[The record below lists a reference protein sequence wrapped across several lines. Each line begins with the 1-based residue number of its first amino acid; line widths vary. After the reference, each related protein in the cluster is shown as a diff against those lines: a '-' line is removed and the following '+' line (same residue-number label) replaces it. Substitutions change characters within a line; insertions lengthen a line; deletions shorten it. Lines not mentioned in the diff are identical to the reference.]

1 MSIETTI
8 GIISGIIAIVTAI
21 IQLKNHYFSQRKQGK
36 EPFIKR
42 LLAAKD
48 EKGRAK
54 VFEDINIYLKTIAN
68 SGISEGYIKG
78 FGEIDKPELLFKD
91 MCFSN
96 KIKPTKD
103 VCKKFMGENR
113 PSLMDEY
120 NKRFEKSKIHQAMPA
135 ERNNDVAQ
143 SVMQEQI
150 VESHQVVYLSSL
162 LLDKFPKTCTDL
174 IEILKK
180 HNVSYKFLK
189 GTKDIWCRDYMPIQ
203 TPSGKLVQFRYE
215 PSYLKGKKEWV
226 ESRSDVEEVCKQ
238 NNLHVTFSN
247 INLDGGNVLMCEDRA
262 IISSRIF
269 TENPE
274 YSDKD
279 LLVSELEKLLEV
291 EVIIIPC
298 QNSDMTGHA
307 DGMVRFVNR
316 NIILGNNRER
326 EYAYWRKGI
335 NEVIDKYKLTY
346 IDVPF
351 LELPHDKKHP
361 ISAIGIYVNFLNLD
375 NLIVLPIFNKPEDK
389 EVVDIIRKAFPQKSI
404 ETIDYNEVALEGGL
418 LNCTTCVIRE

>member
-1 MSIETTI
+1 
-8 GIISGIIAIVTAI
+8 
-21 IQLKNHYFSQRKQGK
+21 
-36 EPFIKR
+36 
-42 LLAAKD
+42 
-48 EKGRAK
+48 
-54 VFEDINIYLKTIAN
+54 
-68 SGISEGYIKG
+68 
-78 FGEIDKPELLFKD
+78 
-91 MCFSN
+91 
-96 KIKPTKD
+96 
-103 VCKKFMGENR
+103 
-113 PSLMDEY
+113 
-120 NKRFEKSKIHQAMPA
+120 
-135 ERNNDVAQ
+135 
-143 SVMQEQI
+143 
-150 VESHQVVYLSSL
+150 
-162 LLDKFPKTCTDL
+162 
-174 IEILKK
+174 
-180 HNVSYKFLK
+180 
-189 GTKDIWCRDYMPIQ
+189 
-203 TPSGKLVQFRYE
+203 
-215 PSYLKGKKEWV
+215 
-226 ESRSDVEEVCKQ
+226 
-238 NNLHVTFSN
+238 
-247 INLDGGNVLMCEDRA
+247 MCEDRA

-351 LELPHDKKHP
+351 LELPHDNKHP

-404 ETIDYNEVALEGGL
+404 ETIDYNEVALEVGL